1 MSHVVDS
8 SSNKKTFCRASF
20 APWFLFRRTRL
31 CTSRLLLAL
40 FLSRASASARLLP
53 PRAMESLLLL
63 FLLLL
68 LLRLRLPKTRSSLRA
83 RPRRPR
89 RPPFVSSLAT
99 RAFFYR
105 LSSTTQRV
113 PRLAFSPLASSPR
126 RASPRGWFSVS
137 FPPL

>member
-1 MSHVVDS
+1 MSSTRPLIRRRHFVV
-8 SSNKKTFCRASF
+8 
-20 APWFLFRRTRL
+20 
-31 CTSRLLLAL
+31 RLLHRGFSFDELDSVPRGC
-40 FLSRASASARLLP
+40 FSHFFSRAPQPALVFFLHVRW
-53 PRAMESLLLL
+53 SL
-63 FLLLL
+63 FFFFFFFFFFVFVFQNAVVVA
-68 LLRLRLPKTRSSLRA
+68 RA

-99 RAFFYR
+99 RAAFFYR